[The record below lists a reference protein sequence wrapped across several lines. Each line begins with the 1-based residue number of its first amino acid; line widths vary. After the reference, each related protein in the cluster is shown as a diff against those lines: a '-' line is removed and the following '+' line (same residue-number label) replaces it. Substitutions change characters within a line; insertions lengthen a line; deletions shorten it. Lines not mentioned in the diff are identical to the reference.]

1 MGKSSRIL
9 SVVLAVFLVCTMV
22 TPAFAASYPDV
33 NGHWASDAIARWSD
47 YMVIQGDGTNFR
59 PDDFV
64 TRAET
69 ATILDN
75 LIGYVD
81 VAGNTYEDVDS
92 DAWYAT
98 PILKAVAAGVMQGD
112 GNGIIRPNDSITREE
127 AAVMFARAFGIQTG
141 DQASLSYQD
150 ADEISDWAKSTVS
163 KMSSLDYINGYDGQ
177 FRPQDPITRAEIV
190 TIMDNMV
197 GLYLPDGGTYVGNYG
212 NKIAVIKSPNTILTG
227 VTVGGVVISPKV
239 GDGSVSLIGNTQ
251 INGNLTNLAPDAAIK
266 TTGSTVDSSTGIDTE
281 SGSGNVNIGG
291 GGTTTTTYSVRF
303 DGNGGS
309 WDNDSYRRITYTRNQ
324 RLSVKAPSDPK
335 RSGYTFE
342 GWFSSKNAAETLDM
356 DEIVDLDTR
365 VTRSMTIYAGWD
377 EIETTPD
384 KSVYGFEIQK
394 PDTLTAGVEADI
406 QATLKATEVGLEGYS
421 NVLLKIS
428 AVTPEG
434 GSVQLLAVDSAGDTF
449 DLIQTGQWGP
459 DGGFAIA
466 KDHEETLPLKAIFS
480 MAGTYQITTNLVDV
494 LNENEVLATNT
505 TTYEVTAPGKS
516 VYGFEIQKPDTLTAG
531 VEADIQATLKADVV
545 GLEGYSNVL
554 LKISAVTPEG
564 GSVQLLAVDSAGDT
578 FDLIQTGQWGPD
590 GGFAIAANHQETLPL
605 KATFSTAGT
614 YQITTNLVDVLNEN
628 QVLATNTT
636 TYEVTAAEKS
646 DYGFEVKGPETLVAG
661 EQAEAEATLKATD
674 IKGEGYTNVLIKVS
688 AVVPEGGSVELLA
701 VDSTGTTY
709 DLIKTG
715 QWGPDGGFPIDKDYN
730 VTTPL
735 KVTFSKA
742 GTYQITMTLVDVADG
757 NKVLATSTQTFEVG
771 ESEKSDYG
779 FEVKGPETLVA
790 GEQAEAEATLK
801 ATDIKGEGY
810 TNVLIKVSAVVPEGG
825 SVELLAV
832 DSTGTTYDLIKTG
845 QWGPDGGFPIDKD
858 YNVTTPLKVT
868 FSKAGTYQITMT
880 LVDVA
885 DGNKVLA
892 TSTQTYVVEQ
902 KEIPKW
908 NGTDKTEVI
917 PVEGVYSAST
927 PAELAWIVEKINDQ
941 TLPSNIQIELTS
953 DMDLDGHEWTPLGN
967 AVRDGGDF
975 SQDATV
981 FSGVFDGKNHTIY
994 GLKISNDPQ
1003 NADQGVGLF
1012 SAVSGEGAAVKN
1024 LVLDGV
1030 DINLENNEATGAVA
1044 GIISGGAVV
1053 DNCTV
1058 KGTITSGRGVGG
1070 VVGRGLANATI
1081 SNCENY
1087 ANVTGKL
1094 ADGNVGGIAGAM
1106 YYVGTT
1112 DTLKVSGCKNYG
1124 NVTGGTAT
1132 AGIVGLMT
1140 TGSVVDCE
1148 NSGTVISTTGTS
1160 IGGIVGELKAGGL
1173 IQGCSNTADVSGNGG
1188 GVGGVV
1194 GWIRYTDEAAY
1205 ASTTGIAKVTG
1216 CENSGNVTVKDNYSV
1231 GGIMGMV
1238 YNAAEVEKCVN
1249 KGNVSGTGTA
1259 YMIGGVVGNVQFF
1272 EGYPHYDERMVK
1284 FIDCENQ
1291 ATSITQEKQP
1301 ADGMTN
1307 TIIGHYSEVDKVL
1320 FQNCTSVEIDGMET
1334 GIKPPVAQVT
1344 TLDQLKSALDS
1355 EVIQTI
1361 VVKNNITLEDGTYGS
1376 ADPQSRKTIEMQA
1389 SFVLPTGSNITIQN
1403 LDFVTPD
1410 KTVVTNLIPGNG
1422 DETKTFVF
1430 TNNTVT
1436 GAFAS
1441 VLPEIVAG
1449 NVTITDNVFTD
1460 THTDDGDFTGD
1471 AGNNTCL
1478 ATRAHTGNFTI
1489 TGNTFDGYNIAI
1501 TYNLDPA
1508 QATINFENNKFLDN
1522 RTDLMFSS
1530 KVYPPDFSYNYF
1542 KNGVDEAEYRFSIV
1556 EPYYTDIECTT
1567 LSEPKGEGKAFIV
1580 VTNDGADPYMRL
1592 LNDSFR
1598 LALPA
1603 SGSSKIEVFA
1613 ADKRDAV
1620 SINGSAVS
1628 EAVISA
1634 TGTATIQVGEK
1645 VYSVDVV
1652 EGTQSVYA
1660 DVYLATSL
1668 EGVMDP
1674 SSKVEMTFDGSTNY
1688 EAEIDIPAGTDGD
1701 FLYVRYEPEDPTQKV
1716 EAITMQNVKGTFEFT
1731 CSNNIAKIPYE
1742 LANAE
1747 FGNWDRIYM
1756 RLDLTDETKYAI
1768 YEIRLTNTTGDA
1780 TPPSVV
1786 DLNTLT
1792 GTYSPQT
1799 PLEKGSDIELAYQD
1813 GKLKSKIVGEYTMSG
1828 ESTPLSS
1835 STVRYFYNADGAFEE
1850 MELTAGYGVNAYFI
1864 LNQDGTLT
1872 LTNDAVFKYTA
1883 DETTKSGLLPAGT
1896 IFVKQN

>member
-466 KDHEETLPLKAIFS
+466 
-480 MAGTYQITTNLVDV
+480 
-494 LNENEVLATNT
+494 
-505 TTYEVTAPGKS
+505 
-516 VYGFEIQKPDTLTAG
+516 
-531 VEADIQATLKADVV
+531 
-545 GLEGYSNVL
+545 
-554 LKISAVTPEG
+554 
-564 GSVQLLAVDSAGDT
+564 
-578 FDLIQTGQWGPD
+578 
-590 GGFAIAANHQETLPL
+590 ANHQETLPL

-661 EQAEAEATLKATD
+661 EQADAEATLKATD

-709 DLIKTG
+709 DLIQTG
-715 QWGPDGGFPIDKDYN
+715 QWGPDGGFPIGKDYN

-757 NKVLATSTQTFEVG
+757 NKVLATSTQTYEVAAA
-771 ESEKSDYG
+771 EKSDYG

-1660 DVYLATSL
+1660 DVYLATSS
-1668 EGVMDP
+1668 EGVMDL
-1674 SSKVEMTFDGSTNY
+1674 SSKVEMTFDGSNNY

-1716 EAITMQNVKGTFEFT
+1716 EAITMQNVKGTFKFT

-1747 FGNWDRIYM
+1747 FGNWDKIYM
-1756 RLDLTDETKYAI
+1756 RLDLTDHTKYAV
-1768 YEIRLTNTTGDA
+1768 YEIRLTNTTVDA

-1813 GKLKSKIVGEYTMSG
+1813 GKLKSKIVGEYTMGG
-1828 ESTPLSS
+1828 ESTSLSS

>member
-324 RLSVKAPSDPK
+324 RLSVKAPSDPE

-428 AVTPEG
+428 AVMPEG
-434 GSVQLLAVDSAGDTF
+434 GSVQLLATDSAGDTF

-590 GGFAIAANHQETLPL
+590 GGFAIPANHQETLPL
-605 KATFSTAGT
+605 KAIFSTAGT

-636 TYEVTAAEKS
+636 TYEVAAAEKS
-646 DYGFEVKGPETLVAG
+646 DYGFEVKGPE
-661 EQAEAEATLKATD
+661 
-674 IKGEGYTNVLIKVS
+674 N
-688 AVVPEGGSVELLA
+688 
-701 VDSTGTTY
+701 
-709 DLIKTG
+709 
-715 QWGPDGGFPIDKDYN
+715 
-730 VTTPL
+730 
-735 KVTFSKA
+735 
-742 GTYQITMTLVDVADG
+742 
-757 NKVLATSTQTFEVG
+757 
-771 ESEKSDYG
+771 
-779 FEVKGPETLVA
+779 LVA

-994 GLKISNDPQ
+994 GLKISTDPQ

-1094 ADGNVGGIAGAM
+1094 AGGNVGGIAGAM

-1112 DTLKVSGCKNYG
+1112 DTLKVSGCNNYG

-1441 VLPEIVAG
+1441 VMPEIVAG

-1460 THTDDGDFTGD
+1460 THTDDGGFTGD
-1471 AGNNTCL
+1471 VGSNTCL

-1489 TGNTFDGYNIAI
+1489 TGNTFDGYKIAI

-1592 LNDSFR
+1592 LNDSFK

-1660 DVYLATSL
+1660 DVYLATSS
-1668 EGVMDP
+1668 EGVMDL
-1674 SSKVEMTFDGSTNY
+1674 SSKVEMTFDGSNNY

-1716 EAITMQNVKGTFEFT
+1716 EAITMQNVKGTFKFT

-1747 FGNWDRIYM
+1747 FGNWDKIYM
-1756 RLDLTDETKYAI
+1756 RLDLTDHTKYAV
-1768 YEIRLTNTTGDA
+1768 YEIRLTNTTVDA

-1813 GKLKSKIVGEYTMSG
+1813 GKLKSKIVGEYTMGG
-1828 ESTPLSS
+1828 ESTSLSS